1 MRRRSRSRIRPLPV
15 KRLDL
20 APGSAA
26 ALCLLRLLA
35 EPRVFYAFL
44 AAAAAHEAGH
54 VMAIYLVGGRVA
66 GIRLGVC
73 DAKIE
78 AVGLGYRQEV
88 FCALA
93 GPGMSVLLCL
103 ALRSVFP
110 TCAAISLLLG
120 LFNALPVYPLDG
132 GRALRA
138 ALCLCLPLGQAETV
152 SNAVSLASCAAGLA
166 GAVFCAVAYDLGL
179 APVMMWPVM
188 AARFVYYTAEEKL
201 DIAGYVRYNVKDYE
215 KI

>member
-1 MRRRSRSRIRPLPV
+1 MWRRSQSRIRRLPV

-20 APGSAA
+20 APGFAA

-54 VMAIYLVGGRVA
+54 VMAIYLVGGKA
-66 GIRLGVC
+66 TKLRLGMC

-78 AVGLGYRQEV
+78 TQGLGYRQEI

-93 GPGMSVLLCL
+93 GPGMSVLVCL
-103 ALRSVFP
+103 ALRKAYA

-120 LFNALPVYPLDG
+120 LFNAMPVYPLDG

-138 ALCLCLPLGQAETV
+138 GLCLVLPLGRAETV
-152 SNAVSLASCAAGLA
+152 SNVVSLAVCAAGLA
-166 GAVFCAVAYDLGL
+166 GAIFCARAYGLGF
-179 APVMMWPVM
+179 APVALWLVVF
-188 AARFVYYTAEEKL
+188 ARVLRHGHEEGL
-201 DIAGYVRYNVKDYE
+201 VSRAPVRYNK
-215 KI
+215 